1 MCSIYLTRKRLFEEM
16 VALVNCP
23 DSIDEEYWWILT
35 KRQFRNKK
43 NKKNTDGLGGN
54 ICHIKW
60 FPLKE
65 KFCMADS
72 DERWIQA
79 YRD

>member
-1 MCSIYLTRKRLFEEM
+1 MKNIDESSLIDCSI
-16 VALVNCP
+16 
-23 DSIDEEYWWILT
+23 I
-35 KRQFRNKK
+35 
-43 NKKNTDGLGGN
+43 KKNTDRLEGS

-65 KFCMADS
+65 KFCIADS
-72 DERWIQA
+72 GERWIQA

>member
-1 MCSIYLTRKRLFEEM
+1 MK
-16 VALVNCP
+16 N
-23 DSIDEEYWWILT
+23 IDESSLIDSSVI
-35 KRQFRNKK
+35 KK

>member
-1 MCSIYLTRKRLFEEM
+1 MKNIDESSLIDCSI
-16 VALVNCP
+16 
-23 DSIDEEYWWILT
+23 I
-35 KRQFRNKK
+35 
-43 NKKNTDGLGGN
+43 KKNTARLKGLSR
-54 ICHIKW
+54 KW